1 MLCPAVVHVF
11 IIFRGL
17 SSQAVVDQ
25 AQIVREVAW
34 AHGFSTLIVRPAQV
48 QQLQAAGCEVNLTQ
62 VPDTFHPPLQPA
74 LWAAAFYVAKPCIGW
89 TV

>member
-1 MLCPAVVHVF
+1 VLCPAVVHVF
-11 IIFRGL
+11 ILFQGL
-17 SSQAVVDQ
+17 SSPAVMDQ
-25 AQIVREVAW
+25 AQVA
-34 AHGFSTLIVRPAQV
+34 R
-48 QQLQAAGCEVNLTQ
+48 EVNLTQ

>member
-1 MLCPAVVHVF
+1 VLCPAVVHVF

-25 AQIVREVAW
+25 AQIAR
-34 AHGFSTLIVRPAQV
+34 
-48 QQLQAAGCEVNLTQ
+48 EVNLTQ